1 MSTEQERLERRR
13 EADAIESRLRE
24 LEQNFNV
31 PVEDNTLAFDDEL
44 ARKEQE
50 KRERETAK
58 QISEASFDAKQIV
71 SSAVDL
77 YASNNSDV
85 DYIKSK
91 SRQEIATLEDIMN
104 QIRLNKEA
112 IDNIMYV
119 IRGGEADNNTFKAF
133 SELQKTNIE
142 LLKMKQA
149 SLLKLE
155 ESLKQLRQDVEIT
168 NAVVVDEE
176 DTGGEKSVKSH
187 NARELMKTI
196 EEAQK
201 MVVAGG
207 VENQTSMDFD
217 K

>member
-201 MVVAGG
+201 MVAAGG